1 MTRAVH
7 SRVGLSLKLTDEESA
22 SAGAFMLAALHYC
35 KTLRVGR
42 ASDERQRFGQ
52 QVTPLR

>member
-7 SRVGLSLKLTDEESA
+7 SRVGLSLKLTDEESD

-42 ASDERQRFGQ
+42 ASDKRQRFGQ